1 MPVEVDAQATTITPR
16 PGIAPMQLDRI
27 FPSSSAGASLAL
39 FDAEIAPLVRSFVAQ
54 RRGGVVVCM
63 GSTTAE
69 VRVKAA
75 TNGAAVVGGG
85 AGVKAVAIA
94 AGKLEPEAGKSYL
107 ATDLCARD

>member
-85 AGVKAVAIA
+85 GRGGRWSPLLLASLNP
-94 AGKLEPEAGKSYL
+94 KLGNH
-107 ATDLCARD
+107 T